1 MPPVSPTKADAIHF
15 LKPSIARYRHQL
27 DALSLSSRRGA
38 SNVVRFAQVTTERD
52 ELNALIED
60 ARSLLSQL
68 KAG

>member
-15 LKPSIARYRHQL
+15 LKPSIARYRYQL
-27 DALSLSSRRGA
+27 DTLSLSSGRGA
-38 SNVVRFAQVTTERD
+38 SNVVRFAQVTTVRD

-60 ARSLLSQL
+60 ASSLLSQM

>member
-15 LKPSIARYRHQL
+15 LKASIARYRHQL
-27 DALSLSSRRGA
+27 DTLSLSSGRGA
-38 SNVVRFAQVTTERD
+38 SNVVRFAQVTTERE